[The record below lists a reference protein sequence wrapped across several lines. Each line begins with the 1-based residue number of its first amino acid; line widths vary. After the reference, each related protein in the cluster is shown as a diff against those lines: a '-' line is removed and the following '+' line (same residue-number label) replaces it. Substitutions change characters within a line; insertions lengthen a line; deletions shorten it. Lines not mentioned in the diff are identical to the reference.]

1 MVAVFLLSVGSMG
14 LYASSGNLNLRFR
27 FGKSET
33 DVSALETLFAGEK
46 ASQVK
51 SVVIKASSSPDG
63 PYWVNKTLAEK
74 RASYIY
80 NKVREICPDLD
91 STLIRVETVAEDWSG
106 VAAWLRRCNKPY
118 KEEALKIVTAGDK
131 KEREEKLQDLWAGEA
146 WDDLMHSAFPALRC
160 VKVSVEYVSPEVSL
174 EVPAEE
180 TAQIAAPDSNSVRVL
195 FPAGIRYVRPEYAGN
210 SVQLQILRNI
220 AGSGKS
226 LRIES
231 CSSPEGDPVC
241 NAALAKKRAECARTW
256 IVENLGIPAEKI
268 NVVSCGEDWDGLLRE
283 VRENYHGN
291 NRDVVLEILGDTSL
305 SNASKKAAIRSLD
318 GNASWRSLVE
328 GHMSQLRSVRIAAE

>member
-1 MVAVFLLSVGSMG
+1 
-14 LYASSGNLNLRFR
+14 
-27 FGKSET
+27 
-33 DVSALETLFAGEK
+33 
-46 ASQVK
+46 
-51 SVVIKASSSPDG
+51 
-63 PYWVNKTLAEK
+63 
-74 RASYIY
+74 
-80 NKVREICPDLD
+80 LD

-160 VKVSVEYVSPEVSL
+160 VKVSVEYASPEVSL

-180 TAQIAAPDSNSVRVL
+180 TAQIAAPDSNSVRIL

-291 NRDVVLEILGDTSL
+291 NRDVVLGILGDTSL

-318 GNASWRSLVE
+318 GNESWRSLVE
-328 GHMSQLRSVRIAAE
+328 GHMSQLRSVRIAVE

>member
-1 MVAVFLLSVGSMG
+1 MVAVFLLSVGSTG
-14 LYASSGNLNLRFR
+14 LYASSENLNLRFR

-46 ASQVK
+46 TSQVK

-74 RASYIY
+74 RATYIY
-80 NKVREICPDLD
+80 NWVREICPDLD

-131 KEREEKLQDLWAGEA
+131 IEREEKLQDLWAGEA

-160 VKVSVEYVSPEVSL
+160 VKVSVEYASPEVSL
-174 EVPAEE
+174 EVSAEE
-180 TAQIAAPDSNSVRVL
+180 TAQIAAPDSNSVRIL

-210 SVQLQILRNI
+210 SVQLQILR
-220 AGSGKS
+220 
-226 LRIES
+226 
-231 CSSPEGDPVC
+231 
-241 NAALAKKRAECARTW
+241 W

-291 NRDVVLEILGDTSL
+291 NRDVVLKILGDTSL

-318 GNASWRSLVE
+318 GNASWKSLVD
-328 GHMSQLRSVRIAAE
+328 GHMSGLRSVRITVE